1 MNFNTKLKV
10 WHDSPETPQN
20 AWKIHAYAE
29 IDKRAGVNP
38 HNACVQLPKIIAER
52 TGKTEAEVREMRM
65 QYRYDNGLAKR
76 P

>member
-1 MNFNTKLKV
+1 MNFNIKLKV
-10 WHDSPETPQN
+10 WHDSPKTPPN
-20 AWKIHAYAE
+20 AWKILTYAE

-52 TGKTEAEVREMRM
+52 TGLTESVVRKMRM
-65 QYRYDNGLAKR
+65 QYRYDSGLAKR

>member
-1 MNFNTKLKV
+1 MNFNAKLKV

-20 AWKIHAYAE
+20 AWKIHTYAE
-29 IDKRAGVNP
+29 IDKQAGVPP
-38 HNACVQLPKIIAER
+38 HNACVQLPRIIAER